1 MCLLLPQTAP
11 PLRALQKPT
20 WRRGRRRRR
29 SPRPA
34 PSPRACWRPAT
45 LLRRS
50 LCHPSARAKASPRWS
65 FGRRLAGLTH
75 CSARRSNV
83 KVEQLPPGLLVMSC
97 RVRFWQTAPEPCFSP
112 GARCASGTWRPPADS
127 SCSPCARSLRA
138 SPCQSTRSTCPR
150 VGTRGSEPRRPS
162 GRRFVLRRAIG
173 GLQACALRVG
183 LVLNLRAGAG

>member
-1 MCLLLPQTAP
+1 MCLLLPETAP
-11 PLRALQKPT
+11 ALRTLQEPT

-34 PSPRACWRPAT
+34 PSPCVVARPAP
-45 LLRRS
+45 LVRRS

-83 KVEQLPPGLLVMSC
+83 KVERTTSTHLLMGC
-97 RVRFWQTAPEPCFSP
+97 RVRFGQTAPEACSTLADGCSP
-112 GARCASGTWRPPADS
+112 GTWRPPADS

-150 VGTRGSEPRRPS
+150 GRDPRFRAPPAAVGPPVRPS
-162 GRRFVLRRAIG
+162 PGGRTSFSL
-173 GLQACALRVG
+173 
-183 LVLNLRAGAG
+183 